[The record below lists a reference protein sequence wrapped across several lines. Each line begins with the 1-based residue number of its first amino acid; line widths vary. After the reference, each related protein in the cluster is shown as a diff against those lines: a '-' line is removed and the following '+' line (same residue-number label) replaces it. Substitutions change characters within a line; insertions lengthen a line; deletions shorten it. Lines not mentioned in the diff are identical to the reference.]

1 MMTQVLQNHSYKVT
15 AEKRSNLSVD
25 LVYVTPDVAKNYLSY
40 NTKNRKESLR
50 NVKFLSEQMAKGLFL
65 ENGESIVFDNNNNL
79 TDGQHRLMAIIKSGK
94 SYHIPIVRGVKS
106 NAMATYDTGKNRSSA
121 DVLGLNGYKN
131 SSILS
136 SLVKA
141 IYKYEVKLSKCSATN
156 GYNRTETLTNQQI
169 LDFSKENNDWMQEI
183 IKNISSIYKRST
195 VKFLGVSS
203 LSFITYTIGGKNPN
217 KDVYD
222 FIKNIC
228 GLSRTEQTATSY
240 IFNKLYNSKINKEPL
255 NFYWTLG
262 MCVKAWNYYIDG
274 NPSVKY
280 FKFSVDQS
288 LPKINK

>member
-50 NVKFLSEQMAKGLFL
+50 NVKFLSEQMEKGLFL

>member
-1 MMTQVLQNHSYKVT
+1 MTQVLQNHSYKVKT
-15 AEKRSNLSVD
+15 EKRSNLSVD
-25 LVYVTPDVAKNYLSY
+25 LVYVTPEVAKNYLSY
-40 NTKNRKESLR
+40 NTKNRKESSR
-50 NVKFLSEQMAKGLFL
+50 NVKFLSEQMTKGLFL
-65 ENGESIVFDNNNNL
+65 ENGESIVFDNDNNL

-141 IYKYEVKLSKCSATN
+141 IYKYEVKLSKCSSTN

>member
-1 MMTQVLQNHSYKVT
+1 MRTQVLQNLSYKVT

-50 NVKFLSEQMAKGLFL
+50 NVKFLSEQMEKGLFL

>member
-1 MMTQVLQNHSYKVT
+1 
-15 AEKRSNLSVD
+15 
-25 LVYVTPDVAKNYLSY
+25 
-40 NTKNRKESLR
+40 
-50 NVKFLSEQMAKGLFL
+50 
-65 ENGESIVFDNNNNL
+65 
-79 TDGQHRLMAIIKSGK
+79 MAIIKSGK

-106 NAMATYDTGKNRSSA
+106 NTMATYDTGKNRSSA